1 MELNKTKQ
9 SITEF
14 VNTEN
19 KLEAGAGACA
29 KKGEG
34 GKGVQTSSYKMDK
47 S

>member
-9 SITEF
+9 SRTEF

-19 KLEAGAGACA
+19 KLEAGACA